1 MAMWTLWSVWL
12 LPVPLLLQEQCYEQF
27 ATLMFPSLEGDQVPA
42 GSRPFLER
50 IKKGFGFIPN
60 LFAVFSNSPILL
72 EGYIGLDAVYN
83 KARLSSAERQLV
95 LLAASV
101 VNECAYCTAAHS
113 TLVKGMLK
121 VPAAVVAAVRAQQP
135 VADAKL
141 DALVSLTRELVL
153 RRGHVAQATIQSFLA
168 AGYSNDQIGEV
179 LIGVALKT
187 ISNYTHHL
195 SPVEIDSASR
205 AEA

>member
-1 MAMWTLWSVWL
+1 MSSSVT
-12 LPVPLLLQEQCYEQF
+12 PIFPGLQ
-27 ATLMFPSLEGDQVPA
+27 GDQVPA
-42 GSRPFLER
+42 GSRPLLEKV
-50 IKKGFGFIPN
+50 KKGFGFIPN

-72 EGYIGLDAVYN
+72 EGYIGLEATYS
-83 KARLSSAERQLV
+83 KGTLSPAERQLV
-95 LLAASV
+95 LLTASV

-113 TLVKGMLK
+113 TLAKGMLK
-121 VPAAVVAAVRAQQP
+121 VPAAVVTAVRAQQP

-141 DALVSLTRELVL
+141 NALVNLTRELVVS
-153 RRGHVAQATIQSFLA
+153 RGHVAPATIQSFLS
-168 AGYSNDQIGEV
+168 AGYRNDQIGEV

-195 SPVEIDSASR
+195 SPVEIDSAFK